1 MSNHNRDHLSASP
14 SSSVPSFVER
24 IDLDAIAAVATAA
37 RSRSTSLSVACTV
50 TTIPKLGAFNVV
62 WFIDFADGVQWV
74 LRTPIAEWSPA
85 LEKRLRSDIF
95 AMQFMQNR
103 TSIPIPPIH
112 DFCVTPENTFGR
124 PYTLME
130 RVKGTQLCK
139 VWFDPV
145 WFTEE
150 HRKTVFRSLVSA
162 MSQLRAL
169 EFSAIGSLDFDTN
182 TGSHIVVPLL
192 PSLADISNGN
202 ITETGPYTT
211 VHAYLLGEIARQ
223 TTSAPSLDHKISLSL
238 LRMFAGAL
246 PDTSLDGPPFV
257 LSMPDFNYQNIF
269 VDDNGEVTGLI
280 DWDDIFAG
288 PRQGG
293 YARYPSWITRD
304 WDPLMYGYPTIPS
317 REELQEDSP
326 SALQAFRAEYLAI
339 FEQVDLASARYTR
352 DSHVY
357 EAVEIA
363 TFSPFCRGHILDKLT
378 RYVFGKG

>member
-1 MSNHNRDHLSASP
+1 
-14 SSSVPSFVER
+14 
-24 IDLDAIAAVATAA
+24 
-37 RSRSTSLSVACTV
+37 
-50 TTIPKLGAFNVV
+50 
-62 WFIDFADGVQWV
+62 
-74 LRTPIAEWSPA
+74 
-85 LEKRLRSDIF
+85 
-95 AMQFMQNR
+95 
-103 TSIPIPPIH
+103 
-112 DFCVTPENTFGR
+112 
-124 PYTLME
+124 ME

-169 EFSAIGSLDFDTN
+169 DPSDTFL
-182 TGSHIVVPLL
+182 GRHFERKY
-192 PSLADISNGN
+192 
-202 ITETGPYTT
+202 TETGPYTT

-280 DWDDIFAG
+280 DWDGIFAG
-288 PRQGG
+288 PRQGDG
-293 YARYPSWITRD
+293 E
-304 WDPLMYGYPTIPS
+304 IPS
-317 REELQEDSP
+317 REELQDSP

-339 FEQVDLASARYTR
+339 LSRLISPALDIR
-352 DSHVY
+352 
-357 EAVEIA
+357 A
-363 TFSPFCRGHILDKLT
+363 THTGHILDKLT
-378 RYVFGKG
+378 RYVFGKGENEKSGHTFSAWSLKEGIRVGDWVNG